1 MHLYRKDCRIQKL
14 VEEVDYQW
22 HRTNQWVIQDV
33 VSNQDLER
41 SYR

>member
-22 HRTNQWVIQDV
+22 HRTNQWVIQDL